1 MPTQPL
7 ESKPYYRHHKP
18 SENKVLVIWKTWA
31 IYELHLDRRPGIR
44 KKFNEIKMNDK
55 ITQSFGQMKIMHAS
69 NRTLTTA
76 PISLAFAL
84 IANFSF
90 AQFALCEPVSANP
103 HSKGAGQHEASEKP
117 QEKTP
122 EPPIENV
129 VNVST
134 NELVDKAHDY
144 VGKNIKFNAKF
155 FAFSSLALDYKPALR
170 PSKSYLS
177 FLVLRPEAHI
187 PYSEIKLAMP
197 IPKEKDPESQ
207 VLTSLKDGD
216 EVEVIGKVFATPMDE
231 PWVDVLRLKKL
242 SSAEDD
248 KKDKKI
254 SSSSGDSDKGTANP
268 PSGILVK
275 PKEGAPVKE
284 HTGE

>member
-1 MPTQPL
+1 MHL
-7 ESKPYYRHHKP
+7 SK
-18 SENKVLVIWKTWA
+18 
-31 IYELHLDRRPGIR
+31 
-44 KKFNEIKMNDK
+44 
-55 ITQSFGQMKIMHAS
+55 
-69 NRTLTTA
+69 RTLATIPVSLGFALVAT
-76 PISLAFAL
+76 ISL
-84 IANFSF
+84 
-90 AQFALCEPVSANP
+90 AQFALSEPVSANP
-103 HSKGAGQHEASEKP
+103 HSKSANQHEGNEKQP
-117 QEKTP
+117 EKVP
-122 EPPIENV
+122 ETPIENV

-170 PSKSYLS
+170 SSKTYLS

-216 EVEVIGKVFATPMDE
+216 EVEVTGRVFASPMDE
-231 PWVDVLRLKKL
+231 PWVDVLRLKRL

-248 KKDKKI
+248 KKSEKKL
-254 SSSSGDSDKGTANP
+254 SSSDSQKGPTP
-268 PSGILVK
+268 PSGILK
-275 PKEGAPVKE
+275 KEKEGAPAKE
-284 HTGE
+284 QNE

>member
-1 MPTQPL
+1 M
-7 ESKPYYRHHKP
+7 SY
-18 SENKVLVIWKTWA
+18 
-31 IYELHLDRRPGIR
+31 
-44 KKFNEIKMNDK
+44 K
-55 ITQSFGQMKIMHAS
+55 ITDSFGQMKIMHAS
-69 NRTLTTA
+69 NRTLATI
-76 PISLAFAL
+76 PVSLAFAL
-84 IANFSF
+84 IANFNF
-90 AQFALCEPVSANP
+90 AQISLCEPVSANP
-103 HSKGAGQHEASEKP
+103 HTKGASQHEAGEKA
-117 QEKTP
+117 QEKSPP

-134 NELVDKAHDY
+134 NDLADKAHEY
-144 VGKNIKFNAKF
+144 IGKNIKFNAKF
-155 FAFSSLALDYKPALR
+155 FAFSSLALDYKPAMR

-177 FLVLRPEAHI
+177 FLILRPEAHV

-197 IPKEKDPESQ
+197 IPKEKDPEST

-248 KKDKKI
+248 KKNDKKI
-254 SSSSGDSDKGTANP
+254 SSSSSDSVKETGLPRGAKNP
-268 PSGILVK
+268 ETLSPTSR

-284 HTGE
+284 HNAE